1 MRIAIDGKR
10 YYLNS
15 SGLGRYSRSLV
26 DHLLGLEDAEDLDIC
41 LYRPK
46 GEVKFQPKSHQRLTE
61 LTAEYLIPGHIGNAF
76 WRFTK
81 LPTLINSGSYDL
93 FHGPSHVLPGRLK
106 CPSVVTM
113 LDLIF
118 MRYPQYFRAWDRN
131 YYRISFSR
139 SARLADHI
147 ISISEA
153 TKADLV
159 NLFGIREE
167 KISVIYPGFDDVFTR
182 LPQNRLDEI
191 RKKYELPRDYVLYV
205 GNIEPRKNVLE
216 LAQAFNSMKES
227 SSIDKDVH
235 LLIVGQKGWFYKDIF
250 DGIDALPCREQIR
263 FVGPVYGEDLAGVYQ
278 IARVMAYPS
287 MFEGFGYPVL
297 EAMRQGTPVLTSGI
311 SSMPEAGGDA
321 AHYVNPESLDDIA
334 SGLCRILNDESYRQE
349 LIEKG
354 TRHAEGFTAEKMAK
368 ETMEVY
374 RKLA

>member
-1 MRIAIDGKR
+1 MRIGIDGKR

-26 DHLLGLEDAEDLDIC
+26 DHLLGLKDAEDLDIC

-61 LTAEYLIPGHIGNAF
+61 FTDEYFLPGHIGQAF

-81 LPTLINSGSYDL
+81 LPALINSGSYDL
-93 FHGPSHVLPGRLK
+93 FHGPSHVLPGRLE

-118 MRYPQYFRAWDRN
+118 MRYPRYFRAWDRN

-182 LPQNRLDEI
+182 LPRNRLDAVS
-191 RKKYELPRDYVLYV
+191 YTHLTLPTICSV
-205 GNIEPRKNVLE
+205 
-216 LAQAFNSMKES
+216 
-227 SSIDKDVH
+227 
-235 LLIVGQKGWFYKDIF
+235 
-250 DGIDALPCREQIR
+250 
-263 FVGPVYGEDLAGVYQ
+263 
-278 IARVMAYPS
+278 
-287 MFEGFGYPVL
+287 
-297 EAMRQGTPVLTSGI
+297 
-311 SSMPEAGGDA
+311 
-321 AHYVNPESLDDIA
+321 
-334 SGLCRILNDESYRQE
+334 
-349 LIEKG
+349 
-354 TRHAEGFTAEKMAK
+354 
-368 ETMEVY
+368 
-374 RKLA
+374 